1 MIWQIYKVFFTYHFT
16 RSLSF
21 VAAAKF
27 SLFTFHF
34 SLKIANFANSFAK
47 LQCTRQFKEKQ
58 AFLLHCSRFF
68 VTLASPKL
76 LHLGKAQINLAFH
89 STFRNF
95 ANKNKTF
102 YNTTMLQ
109 IRCKN
114 NNMTKSFP
122 EGTSLLDVY
131 QEFADDIKLPY
142 PVVSAKVNNASQGL
156 KFRLYQNRDVEFLD
170 AREGSGHRV
179 YVRSLCFVLYKA
191 TQDLFPGS
199 KLFIEHTI
207 SRGYYCNFKKKGYE
221 PMVEGDVE
229 KIRERMQEIIN
240 LDMPFRRNEATTEE
254 ALRVFAERGLT
265 DKVKLLESS
274 GQIYSDY
281 YMLGDTA
288 DYYYGPLVPSA
299 GYLTVWGLETYH
311 DGMLLRV
318 PDWNN
323 PTQLAEKVDMPKTY
337 EMFAE
342 KTKWD
347 IIMRLSNAGDVNKAI
362 LKGHAS
368 ELIQVSEAL
377 QEKKIVQIAEEIDRR
392 FHDEENPVRM
402 VLITGP
408 SSSGKTTFC
417 KRLSVQLLA
426 CGLRPLSFSTD
437 DYFVN
442 RLDTPKLPNGDYDF
456 DNIETVEY
464 HLLED
469 HLLRL
474 MKGERV
480 EIPEYNF
487 VTGKREW
494 NGKKLKLAGD
504 TVLIIEGIHAL
515 NPLLTKKIP
524 DSLKYKIY
532 ISALTSISLDDHNWI
547 PVRDNRLLR
556 RIIRDY
562 NKGAYTAQQTIA
574 QWKNVCEAE
583 DQWIFPFQETAD
595 AMFNS
600 ALNIEFAVLR
610 THAEIILASVPKNC
624 DEYAEAHR
632 LLKFLRYFIP
642 ISDKEI
648 PPTSI
653 MREFVGGSSFKY
665 PR

>member
-1 MIWQIYKVFFTYHFT
+1 
-16 RSLSF
+16 
-21 VAAAKF
+21 
-27 SLFTFHF
+27 
-34 SLKIANFANSFAK
+34 
-47 LQCTRQFKEKQ
+47 
-58 AFLLHCSRFF
+58 
-68 VTLASPKL
+68 
-76 LHLGKAQINLAFH
+76 
-89 STFRNF
+89 
-95 ANKNKTF
+95 
-102 YNTTMLQ
+102 MLQ

-114 NNMTKSFP
+114 NGITKSFP

-131 QEFADDIKLPY
+131 QEFADELKMPF

-170 AREGSGHRV
+170 ARVGSGHRV
-179 YVRSLCFVLYKA
+179 YIRSLCFLLYKA
-191 TQDLFPGS
+191 TQDIFPGS

-207 SRGYYCNFKKKGYE
+207 SRGYYCNFKKKGGE
-221 PMVEGDVE
+221 PLTPEDV
-229 KIRERMQEIIN
+229 KTLSDRMQEIVN
-240 LDMPFRRNEATTEE
+240 LDIPFRRNEATTEE
-254 ALRVFAERGLT
+254 AIRIFAERGFS
-265 DKVKLLESS
+265 DKVKLLETS

-281 YMLGDTA
+281 YTLGDTA

-299 GYLTVWGLETYH
+299 GYLTVWALEPYH
-311 DGMLLRV
+311 DGILLRV
-318 PDWNN
+318 PDWND
-323 PTQLAEKVDMPKTY
+323 PTRLAEKVDMPKTY

-342 KTKWD
+342 KTRWD

-362 LKGHAS
+362 LKGYAS

-392 FHDEENPVRM
+392 FHRETDPVKV

-417 KRLSVQLLA
+417 KRLSIQLLA
-426 CGLRPLSFSTD
+426 CGLRPMSFSTD

-442 RLDTPKLPNGDYDF
+442 RVDTPKLPNGDYDF

-464 HLLED
+464 NLLED

-474 MKGERV
+474 MNGERV

-494 NGKKLKLAGD
+494 NGKKLKLSPD
-504 TVLIIEGIHAL
+504 SVLIIEGIHAL
-515 NPLLTKKIP
+515 NPLLTQKI
-524 DSLKYKIY
+524 DDKAKFKIY
-532 ISALTSISLDDHNWI
+532 ISALTSVSLDDHNWI

-562 NKGAYTAQQTIA
+562 NKGAFTARETIA
-574 QWKNVCEAE
+574 QWQNVCDAE
-583 DQWIFPFQETAD
+583 DKWIFPFQETAD

-610 THAEIILASVPKNC
+610 THAEIILTSVPKNC
-624 DEYAEAHR
+624 AEYAEAHR
-632 LLKFLRYFIP
+632 LLKFIRYFIP
-642 ISDKEI
+642 VSDKEI

-665 PR
+665 

>member
-1 MIWQIYKVFFTYHFT
+1 
-16 RSLSF
+16 
-21 VAAAKF
+21 
-27 SLFTFHF
+27 
-34 SLKIANFANSFAK
+34 
-47 LQCTRQFKEKQ
+47 
-58 AFLLHCSRFF
+58 
-68 VTLASPKL
+68 
-76 LHLGKAQINLAFH
+76 
-89 STFRNF
+89 
-95 ANKNKTF
+95 
-102 YNTTMLQ
+102 MLQ

-114 NNMTKSFP
+114 NNVTKSFP
-122 EGTSLLDVY
+122 EGCSLLDVY
-131 QEFADDIKLPY
+131 QEFQDEIKLPY

-156 KFRLYQNRDVEFLD
+156 KFRLFQNRDVEFLD

-179 YVRSLCFVLYKA
+179 YVRSLSFVLYKA
-191 TQDLFPGS
+191 TQDVFPGS
-199 KLFIEHTI
+199 KLFIEH
-207 SRGYYCNFKKKGYE
+207 SLCRGYYCNFKKKGGE
-221 PMVEGDVE
+221 TLTDEDVTLI
-229 KIRERMQEIIN
+229 KQRMQEIIN
-240 LDMPFRRNEATTEE
+240 LDMPFRRTEATNEE
-254 ALRVFAERGLT
+254 AIRVFAERGFF
-265 DKVKLLESS
+265 DKVKLLETS
-274 GQIYSDY
+274 GHIYSDY
-281 YMLGDTA
+281 YTLGDTV

-299 GYLTVWGLETYH
+299 GYLKVWGLERYEQ
-311 DGMLLRV
+311 GLLLRV

-323 PTQLAEKVDMPKTY
+323 PNQLAEKVDQPKTF

-362 LKGHAS
+362 MRGYAS

-377 QEKKIVQIAEEIDRR
+377 QEKKIVQIAEDIESR
-392 FHDEENPVRM
+392 FHREQDPVRI

-426 CGLRPLSFSTD
+426 CGLRPVSFSTD

-442 RLDTPKLPNGDYDF
+442 REDTPKLPSGDYDF
-456 DNIETVEY
+456 DNIEAVEY
-464 HLLED
+464 SLLED

-474 MKGERV
+474 MQGERV

-494 NGKKLKLAGD
+494 NGKKLKLGND

-515 NPLLTKKIP
+515 NPLLTKKVP
-524 DSLKYKIY
+524 DSLKYKVY

-547 PVRDNRLLR
+547 PVRDNRVLR

-562 NKGAYTAQQTIA
+562 NKGAFTAQQTIA

-583 DQWIFPFQETAD
+583 NQWIFPYQESAD

-610 THAEIILASVPKNC
+610 THAEIILSSVPKNC
-624 DEYAEAHR
+624 PEYSEAHR
-632 LLKFLRYFIP
+632 LLKFIHFFLP
-642 ISDKEI
+642 VSDTEI

-665 PR
+665 

>member
-1 MIWQIYKVFFTYHFT
+1 
-16 RSLSF
+16 
-21 VAAAKF
+21 
-27 SLFTFHF
+27 
-34 SLKIANFANSFAK
+34 
-47 LQCTRQFKEKQ
+47 
-58 AFLLHCSRFF
+58 
-68 VTLASPKL
+68 
-76 LHLGKAQINLAFH
+76 
-89 STFRNF
+89 
-95 ANKNKTF
+95 
-102 YNTTMLQ
+102 MLQ

-114 NNMTKSFP
+114 NNQTKSFP
-122 EGTSLLDVY
+122 EGSSLLDVY
-131 QEFADDIKLPY
+131 QEFASDIQLPY

-191 TQDLFPGS
+191 TQDEFPGS

-207 SRGYYCNFKKKGYE
+207 SRGYYCNFKKRNNE
-221 PMVEGDVE
+221 PLTEADVE
-229 KIRERMQEIIN
+229 RIRQRMQEIIS

-254 ALRVFAERGLT
+254 AVRVFAERGFM
-265 DKVKLLESS
+265 DKVKLLETS

-281 YMLGDTA
+281 YTLGDTV

-299 GYLTVWGLETYH
+299 GYLTVWGLETYY

-323 PTQLAEKVDMPKTY
+323 PTVLAEKADMPKTY

-342 KTKWD
+342 KTRWD

-377 QEKKIVQIAEEIDRR
+377 QEKKIVQIAEEIERR
-392 FHDEENPVRM
+392 YHREQDPVRLI
-402 VLITGP
+402 LITGP

-442 RLDTPKLPNGDYDF
+442 RVDTPKLPNGDYDF

-464 HLLED
+464 NLLED

-474 MKGERV
+474 MQGERV
-480 EIPEYNF
+480 EVPEYNF

-494 NGKKLKLAGD
+494 NGKKLKLSND
-504 TVLIIEGIHAL
+504 SVLIIEGIHAL

-524 DSLKYKIY
+524 DTAKFKIY

-562 NKGAYTAQQTIA
+562 NKGAYTARETIA

-583 DQWIFPFQETAD
+583 DKWIFPFQETAD
-595 AMFNS
+595 VMFNS

-610 THAEIILASVPKNC
+610 THAEIILASVSKNC
-624 DEYAEAHR
+624 PEYAEAHR
-632 LLKFLRYFIP
+632 LLKFIHYFLP
-642 ISDKEI
+642 VSDKEI

-653 MREFVGGSSFKY
+653 MREFLGGSSFKY
-665 PR
+665 

>member
-1 MIWQIYKVFFTYHFT
+1 
-16 RSLSF
+16 
-21 VAAAKF
+21 
-27 SLFTFHF
+27 
-34 SLKIANFANSFAK
+34 
-47 LQCTRQFKEKQ
+47 
-58 AFLLHCSRFF
+58 
-68 VTLASPKL
+68 
-76 LHLGKAQINLAFH
+76 
-89 STFRNF
+89 
-95 ANKNKTF
+95 
-102 YNTTMLQ
+102 MLQ

-114 NNMTKSFP
+114 NNVTKSFP

-131 QEFADDIKLPY
+131 QEFADDIKLAY
-142 PVVSAKVNNASQGL
+142 PVVSAKVNNVSQGL
-156 KFRLYQNRDVEFLD
+156 KFRLFQNRDVEFMD
-170 AREGSGHRV
+170 ASEGSGHRC
-179 YVRSLCFVLYKA
+179 YVRSLSFLLYKA

-199 KLFIEHTI
+199 KLFIEHSL
-207 SRGYYCNFKKKGYE
+207 SRGYYCNFKKKGGE
-221 PMVEGDVE
+221 ALTDEDVE
-229 KIRERMQEIIN
+229 RIKARMQEVVD
-240 LDMPFRRNEATTEE
+240 LDMPFRRTEATNEE
-254 ALRVFAERGLT
+254 AIRVFSDRGFS
-265 DKVKLLESS
+265 DKVKLLETS

-281 YMLGDTA
+281 YTLGDTV

-299 GYLTVWGLETYH
+299 SYLTVWGLERYEE
-311 DGMLLRV
+311 GLLLRV
-318 PDWNN
+318 PDWND
-323 PTQLAEKVDMPKTY
+323 PSRLAEKVDQPKTF

-342 KTKWD
+342 KTRWD

-362 LKGHAS
+362 MRGHAS

-377 QEKKIVQIAEEIDRR
+377 QEKKIVEIAEEIDRR
-392 FHDEENPVRM
+392 FHQEKDPVRL

-417 KRLSVQLLA
+417 KRLSIQLLA

-464 HLLED
+464 RLLQEHLQ
-469 HLLRL
+469 RL
-474 MKGERV
+474 MQGERV

-494 NGKKLKLAGD
+494 NGKKLKLSND

-515 NPLLTKKIP
+515 NPLLTEKLP

-562 NKGAYTAQQTIA
+562 NKGAFTAQQTIA
-574 QWKNVCEAE
+574 QWKNVLAAE
-583 DQWIFPFQETAD
+583 DQWIFPYQETAD
-595 AMFNS
+595 VMFNS

-610 THAEIILASVPKNC
+610 THAEIILSSVPKNC
-624 DEYAEAHR
+624 PEYSEAHR
-632 LLKFLRYFIP
+632 LLKFIHFFLP
-642 ISDKEI
+642 VSDKEI

-665 PR
+665 

>member
-1 MIWQIYKVFFTYHFT
+1 
-16 RSLSF
+16 
-21 VAAAKF
+21 
-27 SLFTFHF
+27 
-34 SLKIANFANSFAK
+34 
-47 LQCTRQFKEKQ
+47 
-58 AFLLHCSRFF
+58 
-68 VTLASPKL
+68 
-76 LHLGKAQINLAFH
+76 
-89 STFRNF
+89 
-95 ANKNKTF
+95 
-102 YNTTMLQ
+102 MLQ

-122 EGTSLLDVY
+122 EGASLLDVY

-156 KFRLYQNRDVEFLD
+156 KFRLFQNRDVEFLD
-170 AREGSGHRV
+170 AREGSGHRC
-179 YVRSLCFVLYKA
+179 YVRSLSFVLYKA

-199 KLFIEHTI
+199 KLFIEHSI
-207 SRGYYCNFKKKGYE
+207 SRGYYCNFKKRNSE
-221 PMVEGDVE
+221 ALTDGDVE
-229 KIRERMQEIIN
+229 RLRQRMQEIIS

-254 ALRVFAERGLT
+254 AVRVFAERGFS
-265 DKVKLLESS
+265 DKVKLLETS

-299 GYLTVWGLETYH
+299 GYLKVWGLERFH
-311 DGMLLRV
+311 DGLLLRV

-323 PTQLAEKVDMPKTY
+323 PLQLAEKVDQPKTF

-342 KTKWD
+342 KVRWD
-347 IIMRLSNAGDVNKAI
+347 IIMRLSNAGDVNRAV

-377 QEKKIVQIAEEIDRR
+377 QEKKIVKIAEEIDRR
-392 FHDEENPVRM
+392 FHREKDPVRL

-426 CGLRPLSFSTD
+426 CGLRPYSFSTD

-464 HLLED
+464 SLLED
-469 HLLRL
+469 HLTRL
-474 MKGERV
+474 MQGERV

-487 VTGKREW
+487 TTGKREW
-494 NGKKLKLAGD
+494 NGKKLKLTGD

-515 NPLLTKKIP
+515 NPLLTKKIA
-524 DSLKYKIY
+524 DSAKFKIY

-547 PVRDNRLLR
+547 PTRDNRLLR

-562 NKGAYTAQQTIA
+562 NKGAFTARETIS

-583 DQWIFPFQETAD
+583 DKWIFPFQETAD
-595 AMFNS
+595 VMFNS

-624 DEYAEAHR
+624 PEYAEAHR
-632 LLKFLRYFIP
+632 LLKFIHFFIP
-642 ISDKEI
+642 VSDKEI

-665 PR
+665 

>member
-1 MIWQIYKVFFTYHFT
+1 
-16 RSLSF
+16 
-21 VAAAKF
+21 
-27 SLFTFHF
+27 
-34 SLKIANFANSFAK
+34 
-47 LQCTRQFKEKQ
+47 
-58 AFLLHCSRFF
+58 
-68 VTLASPKL
+68 
-76 LHLGKAQINLAFH
+76 
-89 STFRNF
+89 
-95 ANKNKTF
+95 
-102 YNTTMLQ
+102 MLQ

-114 NNMTKSFP
+114 NNVTKSFP

-131 QEFADDIKLPY
+131 QEFADEIQLPY
-142 PVVSAKVNNASQGL
+142 PVVSAKVNNTSQGL

-179 YVRSLCFVLYKA
+179 YVRSLSFLLYKA

-199 KLFIEHTI
+199 KLFIEHSL
-207 SRGYYCNFKKKGYE
+207 SRGYYCNFKKKSTGNSSDHPAHPGTPPNLGGE
-221 PMVEGDVE
+221 KVTDEDVA
-229 KIRERMQEIIN
+229 KIKARMQEIVN
-240 LDMPFRRNEATTEE
+240 LDMPFRRTEATTEE
-254 ALRVFAERGLT
+254 AIRVFTERGFQ
-265 DKVKLLESS
+265 DKVKLLETS

-281 YMLGDTA
+281 YTLGDTV

-299 GYLTVWGLETYH
+299 GYLQVWDLERYEEGL
-311 DGMLLRV
+311 LLRV

-323 PTQLAEKVDMPKTY
+323 PSKVAEKVAQPKTFG
-337 EMFAE
+337 MFAE
-342 KTKWD
+342 KTRWD

-362 LKGHAS
+362 MRGYAS

-392 FHDEENPVRM
+392 FHQEKDPVRI

-426 CGLRPLSFSTD
+426 CGLRPVSFSTD

-442 RLDTPKLPNGDYDF
+442 RVDTPKLPNGDYDF
-456 DNIETVEY
+456 DNIETVDY
-464 HLLED
+464 HLMED
-469 HLLRL
+469 HLMRL
-474 MKGERV
+474 MAGERV

-487 VTGKREW
+487 VTGKREM
-494 NGKKLKLAGD
+494 NGKKLKLGND

-515 NPLLTKKIP
+515 NPLLTQKLP

-583 DQWIFPFQETAD
+583 DQWIFPYQETAD
-595 AMFNS
+595 VMFNS

-624 DEYAEAHR
+624 PEYSEAHR
-632 LLKFLRYFIP
+632 LLKFLRFFLP
-642 ISDKEI
+642 VSDKEI

-665 PR
+665 

>member
-1 MIWQIYKVFFTYHFT
+1 
-16 RSLSF
+16 
-21 VAAAKF
+21 
-27 SLFTFHF
+27 
-34 SLKIANFANSFAK
+34 
-47 LQCTRQFKEKQ
+47 
-58 AFLLHCSRFF
+58 
-68 VTLASPKL
+68 
-76 LHLGKAQINLAFH
+76 
-89 STFRNF
+89 
-95 ANKNKTF
+95 
-102 YNTTMLQ
+102 MLQ

-142 PVVSAKVNNASQGL
+142 PVISAKVNNASQGL

-207 SRGYYCNFKKKGYE
+207 SRGYYCNFKKRTGDALTTD
-221 PMVEGDVE
+221 DVE
-229 KIRERMQEIIN
+229 RIRQRMTEIIS

-254 ALRVFAERGLT
+254 AIRVFAERGFA
-265 DKVKLLESS
+265 DKVKLLETS
-274 GQIYSDY
+274 GQVYSDY

-299 GYLTVWGLETYH
+299 GYLTVWGLEPYH

-323 PTQLAEKVDMPKTY
+323 PLRLAEKVDMPKTY

-377 QEKKIVQIAEEIDRR
+377 QEKKIVQIAEEIERR
-392 FHDEENPVRM
+392 FHREKDPVRL

-417 KRLSVQLLA
+417 KRLSIQLLA
-426 CGLRPLSFSTD
+426 CGLRPLAVSTD

-442 RLDTPKLPNGDYDF
+442 RVDTPLLPNGDYDF

-464 HLLED
+464 ALLED
-469 HLLRL
+469 HLTRL
-474 MKGERV
+474 MRGERV
-480 EIPEYNF
+480 EVPEYNF

-494 NGKKLKLAGD
+494 NGKKLRLGSD

-515 NPLLTKKIP
+515 NPLLTKKI
-524 DSLKYKIY
+524 DDTAKFKIY

-562 NKGAYTAQQTIA
+562 NKGAYTAQQTIS

-583 DQWIFPFQETAD
+583 DKWIFPFQETAD
-595 AMFNS
+595 VMFNS

-610 THAEIILASVPKNC
+610 IHAELILASVPKNC
-624 DEYAEAHR
+624 PEYAEAHR
-632 LLKFLRYFIP
+632 LLKFIHYFIP
-642 ISDKEI
+642 VSDKEI

-665 PR
+665 

>member
-1 MIWQIYKVFFTYHFT
+1 
-16 RSLSF
+16 
-21 VAAAKF
+21 
-27 SLFTFHF
+27 
-34 SLKIANFANSFAK
+34 
-47 LQCTRQFKEKQ
+47 
-58 AFLLHCSRFF
+58 
-68 VTLASPKL
+68 
-76 LHLGKAQINLAFH
+76 
-89 STFRNF
+89 
-95 ANKNKTF
+95 
-102 YNTTMLQ
+102 MLQ

-114 NNMTKSFP
+114 NNKTKSFP

-131 QEFADDIKLPY
+131 QEFAPELQMPY

-170 AREGSGHRV
+170 ARQGSGHRV

-191 TQDLFPGS
+191 ASDVFPGS

-207 SRGYYCNFKKKGYE
+207 SRGYYCNFKKKGGE
-221 PMVEGDVE
+221 PLAEGDVE
-229 KIRERMQEIIN
+229 RIHERMEEIIA
-240 LDMPFRRNEATTEE
+240 LDMPFRRNEATNEE
-254 ALRVFAERGLT
+254 AIRVFAERGFT
-265 DKVKLLESS
+265 DKVKLLETS

-281 YMLGDTA
+281 YMLGDTV

-299 GYLTVWGLETYH
+299 GYLKVWDVEPYH

-323 PTQLAEKVDMPKTY
+323 PLVLAEKVDMPKTY

-342 KTKWD
+342 KTRWD

-362 LKGHAS
+362 MKGHAS

-377 QEKKIVQIAEEIDRR
+377 HEKKIVQIAEEIDRR
-392 FHDEENPVRM
+392 FRAEENPVRII
-402 VLITGP
+402 LITGP

-417 KRLSVQLLA
+417 KRLSIQLLA
-426 CGLRPLSFSTD
+426 CGLRPYSISTD

-442 RLDTPKLPNGDYDF
+442 RVDTPKLPNGDYDF

-464 HLLED
+464 SLLED
-469 HLLRL
+469 HLTRL

-480 EIPEYNF
+480 EVPEYNF
-487 VTGKREW
+487 VTGKREY
-494 NGKKLKLAGD
+494 NGKKVKLSSD
-504 TVLIIEGIHAL
+504 SVLIIEGIHAL
-515 NPLLTKKIP
+515 NPLLTQKIDDSKKF
-524 DSLKYKIY
+524 KIY

-562 NKGAYTAQQTIA
+562 NKGAFTAQQTIS

-583 DQWIFPFQETAD
+583 DKWIFPFQETAD

-610 THAEIILASVPKNC
+610 THAEIILSSVPKNC
-624 DEYAEAHR
+624 PEYSEAHR
-632 LLKFLRYFIP
+632 LLKFIHYFIP
-642 ISDKEI
+642 VDDKEI

-665 PR
+665 R

>member
-1 MIWQIYKVFFTYHFT
+1 
-16 RSLSF
+16 
-21 VAAAKF
+21 
-27 SLFTFHF
+27 
-34 SLKIANFANSFAK
+34 
-47 LQCTRQFKEKQ
+47 
-58 AFLLHCSRFF
+58 
-68 VTLASPKL
+68 
-76 LHLGKAQINLAFH
+76 
-89 STFRNF
+89 
-95 ANKNKTF
+95 
-102 YNTTMLQ
+102 MLQ

-114 NNMTKSFP
+114 INVTKSFP

-131 QEFADDIKLPY
+131 QEFQDEISLPY
-142 PVVSAKVNNASQGL
+142 PVVSAKVNNVSQGL
-156 KFRLYQNRDVEFLD
+156 KFRLFQNRDVEFLD

-179 YVRSLCFVLYKA
+179 YVRSLSFLLYKA
-191 TQDLFPGS
+191 TQDVFPGS
-199 KLFIEHTI
+199 KLFIEH
-207 SRGYYCNFKKKGYE
+207 SLCRGYYCNFKKGVRNQE
-221 PMVEGDVE
+221 SQVSDEDVAQI
-229 KIRERMQEIIN
+229 KARMQEIID
-240 LDMPFRRNEATTEE
+240 LDMPFRRTEATTEE
-254 ALRVFAERGLT
+254 AIRVFTERGFQ
-265 DKVKLLESS
+265 DKVKLLETS
-274 GQIYSDY
+274 GQVYSDY
-281 YMLGDTA
+281 YTLGDTV

-299 GYLTVWGLETYH
+299 GYLKVWDLERYEDGL
-311 DGMLLRV
+311 LLRV

-323 PTQLAEKVDMPKTY
+323 PSQVAEKVSQPKTFG
-337 EMFAE
+337 MFAE
-342 KTKWD
+342 KTRWD

-362 LKGHAS
+362 MRGHAS

-377 QEKKIVQIAEEIDRR
+377 QEKKIVKIAEEIDRR
-392 FHDEENPVRM
+392 FHQEKDPVRI

-426 CGLRPLSFSTD
+426 CGLRPVSFSTD

-442 RLDTPKLPNGDYDF
+442 RVDTPKLPNGDYDF

-464 HLLED
+464 ALLED
-469 HLLRL
+469 HLQRL
-474 MKGERV
+474 MQGERV

-487 VTGKREW
+487 VTGKREY

-515 NPLLTKKIP
+515 NPLLTKKLP

-562 NKGAYTAQQTIA
+562 NKGAYTAQQTIS
-574 QWKNVCEAE
+574 QWKNVCQAE
-583 DQWIFPFQETAD
+583 DQWIFPYQETAD
-595 AMFNS
+595 VMFNS

-624 DEYAEAHR
+624 PEYSEAHR
-632 LLKFLRYFIP
+632 LLKFIHFFLP
-642 ISDKEI
+642 VSDKEI

-665 PR
+665 

>member
-1 MIWQIYKVFFTYHFT
+1 
-16 RSLSF
+16 
-21 VAAAKF
+21 
-27 SLFTFHF
+27 
-34 SLKIANFANSFAK
+34 
-47 LQCTRQFKEKQ
+47 
-58 AFLLHCSRFF
+58 
-68 VTLASPKL
+68 
-76 LHLGKAQINLAFH
+76 
-89 STFRNF
+89 
-95 ANKNKTF
+95 
-102 YNTTMLQ
+102 MLQ

-114 NNMTKSFP
+114 TNTTKSFA

-142 PVVSAKVNNASQGL
+142 PVISAKVNNVSQGL
-156 KFRLYQNRDVEFLD
+156 KFRLFQNRDVEFLD

-179 YVRSLCFVLYKA
+179 YVRSLSFVLYKA
-191 TQDLFPGS
+191 TQDVIPGS
-199 KLFIEHTI
+199 KLFIEH
-207 SRGYYCNFKKKGYE
+207 SLCRGYYCNFKKRTGD
-221 PMVEGDVE
+221 VLTDGDVE
-229 KIRERMQEIIN
+229 LIRKRMQEIVD
-240 LDMPFRRNEATTEE
+240 LDMPFRRTEATNEE
-254 ALRVFAERGLT
+254 AIRVFTDRGFQ
-265 DKVKLLESS
+265 DKVKLLETS
-274 GQIYSDY
+274 GHVYSDY
-281 YMLGDTA
+281 YTLGDTV

-299 GYLTVWGLETYH
+299 GYLKVWALERYEQ
-311 DGMLLRV
+311 GMLLRV

-323 PTQLAEKVDMPKTY
+323 PLQVAEKVEQPKTF

-342 KTKWD
+342 KTRWD

-362 LKGHAS
+362 KRGHAS

-392 FHDEENPVRM
+392 FHREQDPVRM

-426 CGLRPLSFSTD
+426 CGLRPVSFSTD

-442 RLDTPKLPNGDYDF
+442 RVDTPKLPNGDYDF
-456 DNIETVEY
+456 DNIEAVDY

-469 HLLRL
+469 HLSRL

-487 VTGKREW
+487 VTGKREY
-494 NGKKLKLAGD
+494 NGKKLKLGGD

-515 NPLLTKKIP
+515 NPLMTQKIA

-547 PVRDNRLLR
+547 PVRDIRLLR

-562 NKGAYTAQQTIA
+562 NKGAFTAQQTIA
-574 QWKNVCEAE
+574 QWKNVLAAE

-595 AMFNS
+595 VMFNS

-610 THAEIILASVPKNC
+610 THAEIILSSVPKNC
-624 DEYAEAHR
+624 PEYSEAHR
-632 LLKFLRYFIP
+632 LLKFIHYFLP

-648 PPTSI
+648 PLTSI

-665 PR
+665 

>member
-1 MIWQIYKVFFTYHFT
+1 
-16 RSLSF
+16 
-21 VAAAKF
+21 
-27 SLFTFHF
+27 
-34 SLKIANFANSFAK
+34 
-47 LQCTRQFKEKQ
+47 
-58 AFLLHCSRFF
+58 
-68 VTLASPKL
+68 
-76 LHLGKAQINLAFH
+76 
-89 STFRNF
+89 
-95 ANKNKTF
+95 
-102 YNTTMLQ
+102 MLQ

-114 NNMTKSFP
+114 NNTTKSFP
-122 EGTSLLDVY
+122 EGSSLLDVY
-131 QEFADDIKLPY
+131 QEFADEIQLPY
-142 PVVSAKVNNASQGL
+142 PVVSAKVNNVSQGL
-156 KFRLYQNRDVEFLD
+156 KFRLYHNRDVEFLD

-179 YVRSLCFVLYKA
+179 YVRSLSFVLYKA
-191 TQDLFPGS
+191 TQDVFPGS
-199 KLFIEHTI
+199 KLFIEH
-207 SRGYYCNFKKKGYE
+207 SLCRGFYCNFKKKSNE
-221 PMVEGDVE
+221 QLTDNDVTQI
-229 KIRERMQEIIN
+229 KQRMQEIVS
-240 LDMPFRRNEATTEE
+240 LDMPFRRTESTNEEVI
-254 ALRVFAERGLT
+254 RVFTDRGFS
-265 DKVKLLESS
+265 DKIKLLETS

-281 YMLGDTA
+281 FTLGDTV

-299 GYLTVWGLETYH
+299 GYLKVWDLERYEDGL
-311 DGMLLRV
+311 LLRV

-323 PTQLAEKVDMPKTY
+323 PNKVAEKVAQPKTF

-342 KTKWD
+342 KTRWD

-362 LKGHAS
+362 MRGHAS

-377 QEKKIVQIAEEIDRR
+377 QEKKIVQIAEEIERR
-392 FHDEENPVRM
+392 FHQHTSPIRI

-426 CGLRPLSFSTD
+426 CGLRPVSFSTD

-442 RLDTPKLPNGDYDF
+442 RTDTPKLPNGDYDF
-456 DNIETVEY
+456 DNIETVDY

-469 HLLRL
+469 HLGRL
-474 MKGERV
+474 MNGERV

-487 VTGKREW
+487 VTGKREY

-515 NPLLTKKIP
+515 NPLLTQHID

-547 PVRDNRLLR
+547 PVRDNRLVR

-562 NKGAYTAQQTIA
+562 NKGAFTARQTIA

-583 DQWIFPFQETAD
+583 DQWIFPFQESAD
-595 AMFNS
+595 VMFNS

-610 THAEIILASVPKNC
+610 THAVIILTSIPKNSP
-624 DEYAEAHR
+624 EYSEAHR
-632 LLKFLRYFIP
+632 LLKFIRYFIP
-642 ISDKEI
+642 VSDKEI

-665 PR
+665 R

>member
-1 MIWQIYKVFFTYHFT
+1 
-16 RSLSF
+16 
-21 VAAAKF
+21 
-27 SLFTFHF
+27 
-34 SLKIANFANSFAK
+34 
-47 LQCTRQFKEKQ
+47 
-58 AFLLHCSRFF
+58 
-68 VTLASPKL
+68 
-76 LHLGKAQINLAFH
+76 
-89 STFRNF
+89 
-95 ANKNKTF
+95 
-102 YNTTMLQ
+102 MLQ

-114 NNMTKSFP
+114 NNVTKSFP
-122 EGTSLLDVY
+122 EGSSLLDVY
-131 QEFADDIKLPY
+131 QEFADEIRQPY
-142 PVVSAKVNNASQGL
+142 PVVSAKVNNTSQGL

-179 YVRSLCFVLYKA
+179 YVRSLCFLLYKA
-191 TQDLFPGS
+191 TQDVFPGS
-199 KLFIEHTI
+199 KLFIEHSL
-207 SRGYYCNFKKKGYE
+207 SRGYYCNFKKKTAE
-221 PMVEGDVE
+221 SLQDDDVFLI
-229 KIRERMQEIIN
+229 KARMKEIVG
-240 LDMPFRRNEATTEE
+240 LDMPFRRTEATTEE
-254 ALRVFAERGLT
+254 AVRVFTERGFQ
-265 DKVKLLESS
+265 DKVKLLETS
-274 GQIYSDY
+274 GQAYSDY
-281 YMLGDTA
+281 YTLGDTV

-299 GYLTVWGLETYH
+299 GYLQVWDLERYEEGL
-311 DGMLLRV
+311 LLRV

-323 PTQLAEKVDMPKTY
+323 PSRVAEKVAQPKTFS
-337 EMFAE
+337 MFAE
-342 KTKWD
+342 KTRWD

-362 LKGHAS
+362 MRGYAS

-392 FHDEENPVRM
+392 FHQEKDPVRI

-417 KRLSVQLLA
+417 KRLSIQLLA
-426 CGLRPLSFSTD
+426 CGLRPVSFSTD

-456 DNIETVEY
+456 DNIETVDY
-464 HLLED
+464 HLMED
-469 HLLRL
+469 HLMRL
-474 MKGERV
+474 MAGERV

-487 VTGKREW
+487 VTGKREY
-494 NGKKLKLAGD
+494 NGKRFKLGSD

-515 NPLLTKKIP
+515 NPLLTQKI
-524 DSLKYKIY
+524 DDTLKYKIY

-562 NKGAYTAQQTIA
+562 NKGAYTARQTIA

-583 DQWIFPFQETAD
+583 DRWIFPFQETAD

-610 THAEIILASVPKNC
+610 THAEIILSSVPRNC
-624 DEYAEAHR
+624 PEYAEAHR
-632 LLKFLRYFIP
+632 LLKFIHFFLP
-642 ISDKEI
+642 VSDKEI

-665 PR
+665 

>member
-1 MIWQIYKVFFTYHFT
+1 
-16 RSLSF
+16 
-21 VAAAKF
+21 
-27 SLFTFHF
+27 
-34 SLKIANFANSFAK
+34 
-47 LQCTRQFKEKQ
+47 
-58 AFLLHCSRFF
+58 
-68 VTLASPKL
+68 
-76 LHLGKAQINLAFH
+76 
-89 STFRNF
+89 
-95 ANKNKTF
+95 
-102 YNTTMLQ
+102 MLQ

-114 NNMTKSFP
+114 NNVTKSFP
-122 EGTSLLDVY
+122 EGSSLLDVY

-170 AREGSGHRV
+170 AREGSGHRC
-179 YVRSLCFVLYKA
+179 YVRSLSFVLYKA
-191 TQDLFPGS
+191 TQDLFSGS
-199 KLFIEHTI
+199 KLFIEHSL
-207 SRGYYCNFKKKGYE
+207 SRGYYCNFKKRTGE
-221 PMVEGDVE
+221 PLTDDDVAQL
-229 KIRERMQEIIN
+229 KQRMQEIID

-254 ALRVFAERGLT
+254 AIRVFAERGFS
-265 DKVKLLESS
+265 DKVKLLETS

-299 GYLTVWGLETYH
+299 GYLTVWDLERYQDGL
-311 DGMLLRV
+311 LLRV
-318 PDWNN
+318 PDWND
-323 PTQLAEKVDMPKTY
+323 PSRVAEKVDMPKTF

-342 KTKWD
+342 KTRWD

-362 LKGHAS
+362 MRGHAS

-377 QEKKIVQIAEEIDRR
+377 QEKKIVKIAEEIDRR
-392 FHDEENPVRM
+392 FHQEENPTRL

-442 RLDTPKLPNGDYDF
+442 RVDTPKLPNGDYDF
-456 DNIETVEY
+456 DNIETVDY
-464 HLLED
+464 SLLED
-469 HLLRL
+469 HLTRL

-480 EIPEYNF
+480 EVPEYNF
-487 VTGKREW
+487 TTGKREW
-494 NGKKLKLAGD
+494 NGKKLKLGSD

-515 NPLLTKKIP
+515 NPLLTKKID

-562 NKGAYTAQQTIA
+562 NKGAFTAQQTIA

-595 AMFNS
+595 VMFNS

-610 THAEIILASVPKNC
+610 THAEIILTSVPKNC
-624 DEYAEAHR
+624 PEYAEAHR
-632 LLKFLRYFIP
+632 LLKFIHYFLP
-642 ISDKEI
+642 VSDKEI

-665 PR
+665 

>member
-1 MIWQIYKVFFTYHFT
+1 
-16 RSLSF
+16 
-21 VAAAKF
+21 
-27 SLFTFHF
+27 
-34 SLKIANFANSFAK
+34 
-47 LQCTRQFKEKQ
+47 
-58 AFLLHCSRFF
+58 
-68 VTLASPKL
+68 
-76 LHLGKAQINLAFH
+76 
-89 STFRNF
+89 
-95 ANKNKTF
+95 
-102 YNTTMLQ
+102 MLQ

-114 NNMTKSFP
+114 NNKTKSFP

-131 QEFADDIKLPY
+131 HEFADELQMPF
-142 PVVSAKVNNASQGL
+142 PVVSAKVNNAPQGL

-170 AREGSGHRV
+170 ARQGSGHRV

-191 TQDLFPGS
+191 TSDLYPGS

-207 SRGYYCNFKKKGYE
+207 SRGYYCNFKKKGGE
-221 PMVEGDVE
+221 SLAEGDVE
-229 KIRERMQEIIN
+229 RIHKRMEEIIA
-240 LDMPFRRNEATTEE
+240 LDMPFRRSEATNEE
-254 ALRVFAERGLT
+254 AIRVFAERGFT
-265 DKVKLLESS
+265 DKVKLLETS

-281 YMLGDTA
+281 YMLGDTV

-299 GYLTVWGLETYH
+299 GYLKVWDVEPYH

-318 PDWNN
+318 PDWHN
-323 PTQLAEKVDMPKTY
+323 PLVLAEKVDMPKTY

-342 KTKWD
+342 KTRWD

-362 LKGHAS
+362 MKGHAS

-392 FHDEENPVRM
+392 FRAEENPVRL

-417 KRLSVQLLA
+417 KRLSIQLLA
-426 CGLRPLSFSTD
+426 CGLRPYSISTD

-442 RLDTPKLPNGDYDF
+442 RVDTPKLPNGDYDF
-456 DNIETVEY
+456 DNIEAVEY
-464 HLLED
+464 SLLED
-469 HLLRL
+469 HLTRL

-480 EIPEYNF
+480 EVPEYNF
-487 VTGKREW
+487 VTGKREY
-494 NGKKLKLAGD
+494 NGKKVKLSSD
-504 TVLIIEGIHAL
+504 SVLIIEGIHAL
-515 NPLLTKKIP
+515 NPLLTQKIDDSKKF
-524 DSLKYKIY
+524 KIY

-562 NKGAYTAQQTIA
+562 NKGAFTAQQTIS

-583 DQWIFPFQETAD
+583 DKWIFPFQETAD

-610 THAEIILASVPKNC
+610 THAEIILSSVPKNC
-624 DEYAEAHR
+624 PEYSEAHR
-632 LLKFLRYFIP
+632 LLKFIHYFIP
-642 ISDKEI
+642 VSDKEI

-665 PR
+665 R

>member
-1 MIWQIYKVFFTYHFT
+1 
-16 RSLSF
+16 
-21 VAAAKF
+21 
-27 SLFTFHF
+27 
-34 SLKIANFANSFAK
+34 
-47 LQCTRQFKEKQ
+47 
-58 AFLLHCSRFF
+58 
-68 VTLASPKL
+68 
-76 LHLGKAQINLAFH
+76 
-89 STFRNF
+89 
-95 ANKNKTF
+95 
-102 YNTTMLQ
+102 MLQ

-114 NNMTKSFP
+114 INVTKSFP

-131 QEFADDIKLPY
+131 QDFQDEINLPY
-142 PVVSAKVNNASQGL
+142 PVVSAKVNNVSQGL
-156 KFRLYQNRDVEFLD
+156 KFRLFQNRDVEFLD

-179 YVRSLCFVLYKA
+179 YVRSLSFLLYKA
-191 TQDLFPGS
+191 TQDVFPGS
-199 KLFIEHTI
+199 KLFIEH
-207 SRGYYCNFKKKGYE
+207 SLCRGYYCNFKKGDRSQVTDK
-221 PMVEGDVE
+221 DVE
-229 KIRERMQEIIN
+229 RIKTRMQEIVD
-240 LDMPFRRNEATTEE
+240 LDMPFRRTEATTEE
-254 ALRVFAERGLT
+254 AIRVFTERGFS
-265 DKVKLLESS
+265 DKVKLLESC
-274 GQIYSDY
+274 GQVYSDY
-281 YMLGDTA
+281 YTLGDTV

-299 GYLTVWGLETYH
+299 GYLKVWDLERYE

-323 PTQLAEKVDMPKTY
+323 PSQVAEKVSQPKTFG
-337 EMFAE
+337 MFAE
-342 KTKWD
+342 KTRWD

-362 LKGHAS
+362 MRGHAS

-392 FHDEENPVRM
+392 FHQEQDPVRI

-426 CGLRPLSFSTD
+426 CGLRPVSFSTD

-442 RLDTPKLPNGDYDF
+442 RVDTPKLPNGDYDF

-464 HLLED
+464 ALLED
-469 HLLRL
+469 HLQRL
-474 MKGERV
+474 MQGERV

-487 VTGKREW
+487 VTGKREY

-515 NPLLTKKIP
+515 NPLLTKKLP

-574 QWKNVCEAE
+574 QWKNVCQAE
-583 DQWIFPFQETAD
+583 DQWIFPYQETAD
-595 AMFNS
+595 VMFNS

-610 THAEIILASVPKNC
+610 THAEIILASVPRNC
-624 DEYAEAHR
+624 PEYSEAHR
-632 LLKFLRYFIP
+632 LLKFIHFFLP
-642 ISDKEI
+642 VSDKEI

-665 PR
+665 

>member
-1 MIWQIYKVFFTYHFT
+1 
-16 RSLSF
+16 
-21 VAAAKF
+21 
-27 SLFTFHF
+27 
-34 SLKIANFANSFAK
+34 
-47 LQCTRQFKEKQ
+47 
-58 AFLLHCSRFF
+58 
-68 VTLASPKL
+68 
-76 LHLGKAQINLAFH
+76 
-89 STFRNF
+89 
-95 ANKNKTF
+95 
-102 YNTTMLQ
+102 MLQ

-114 NNMTKSFP
+114 NNITKSFP

-131 QEFADDIKLPY
+131 KEFADDIQLPY
-142 PVVSAKVNNASQGL
+142 PVVSAKVNNTSEGL
-156 KFRLYQNRDVEFLD
+156 KFRLFQNRDVEFMD

-191 TQDLFPGS
+191 TQDVFPGS

-207 SRGYYCNFKKKGYE
+207 SRGYYCNFKKKNNE
-221 PMVEGDVE
+221 LLTESDVE
-229 KIRERMQEIIN
+229 SIAARMQEIVNI
-240 LDMPFRRNEATTEE
+240 DMPFRRYEATNEE
-254 ALRVFAERGLT
+254 AIRVFAERGFS
-265 DKVKLLESS
+265 DKVKLLETS

-281 YMLGDTA
+281 YTLGDTA

-299 GYLTVWGLETYH
+299 GYLKVWALEPFH

-323 PTQLAEKVDMPKTY
+323 PTILAEKVDMPKTF

-392 FHDEENPVRM
+392 FRDEENPIRL

-426 CGLRPLSFSTD
+426 CGLRPYSISTD

-442 RLDTPKLPNGDYDF
+442 RVDTPKLPNGDYDF
-456 DNIETVEY
+456 DNIEAVEY
-464 HLLED
+464 NLLED
-469 HLLRL
+469 HLTRL

-480 EIPEYNF
+480 EVPEYNF
-487 VTGKREW
+487 VTGKREY
-494 NGKKLKLAGD
+494 NGKKVKLSSD
-504 TVLIIEGIHAL
+504 SILIIEGIHAL
-515 NPLLTKKIP
+515 NPLLTQKIA
-524 DSLKYKIY
+524 DSMKFKIY

-562 NKGAYTAQQTIA
+562 NKGAFTAQQTIS
-574 QWKNVCEAE
+574 QWKNVCDAE
-583 DQWIFPFQETAD
+583 DKWIFPFQETAD
-595 AMFNS
+595 VMFNS

-610 THAEIILASVPKNC
+610 THAEIILASVQKNC
-624 DEYAEAHR
+624 PEYSDAHR
-632 LLKFLRYFIP
+632 LLKFIHYFIP

-665 PR
+665 